1 MGIGNACDVKV
12 PFALVGAC
20 GRRLFRPE
28 GLDGP
33 GTQAA
38 MDLLMDGSSLLPVI
52 KRATH
57 RDGSIVGFEVL
68 LSATSLGDR
77 ATGTRIM
84 AERYTP

>member
-1 MGIGNACDVKV
+1 
-12 PFALVGAC
+12 
-20 GRRLFRPE
+20 
-28 GLDGP
+28 
-33 GTQAA
+33 

-77 ATGTRIM
+77 ATGTRII
-84 AERYTP
+84 AERDTP